1 MLISANIFQPLI
13 DVFEAVLKFF
23 NHSLGLPWGWAIIL
37 LTVCVRLALMPLM
50 LKIQLKDAKDPKA
63 AIRMPLELRQRKERE
78 HGGREPCPARQRHP
92 HQRHPARA

>member
-50 LKIQLKDAKDPKA
+50 LKQFHSMQAMQRLQPEMKKLQAKYKDD
-63 AIRMPLELRQRKERE
+63 KERQQQE
-78 HGGREPCPARQRHP
+78 MMKFYRENTINPMAQ
-92 HQRHPARA
+92 